1 MSARD
6 KFKSSNMMGLNNESG
21 AETIT
26 DLIQNNLEADVS
38 TEPHRQIDS
47 PAEEPPKSAKSK
59 KRAPGRP
66 RKFSAGEKTVVLG
79 IRVPEHYDYFLK
91 TYGGKYGGKTEYINH
106 LIREEMNRVW
116 TEESKS
122 KES

>member
-26 DLIQNNLEADVS
+26 DLIQNNLEADQDAG
-38 TEPHRQIDS
+38 EAKPLEKPI
-47 PAEEPPKSAKSK
+47 EKPKSH

-66 RKFSAGEKTVVLG
+66 RKFAVDEPTVVLG
-79 IRVPEHYDYFLK
+79 IRVKEEEAAFLERH
-91 TYGGKYGGKTEYINH
+91 GGAFGGKTGYVTM
-106 LIREEMNRVW
+106 LIREEMRRYYH
-116 TEESKS
+116 EQAE
-122 KES
+122 KEFGK

>member
-38 TEPHRQIDS
+38 PEPHRQIDP
-47 PAEEPPKSAKSK
+47 PAEMTHQSTKKQ

-66 RKFSAGEKTVVLG
+66 RKFAKDEHTVVLG
-79 IRVPEHYDYFLK
+79 IRVKEEEAAFLER
-91 TYGGKYGGKTEYINH
+91 YGGSFGGKTGYVTL
-106 LIREEMNRVW
+106 LIREEMRRVR

-122 KES
+122 KDS

>member
-26 DLIQNNLEADVS
+26 DLIQNNLEADQS
-38 TEPHRQIDS
+38 TEKIKPIEK
-47 PAEEPPKSAKSK
+47 PVEKPKSR

-66 RKFSAGEKTVVLG
+66 RKFSEDERTVVLG
-79 IRVPEHYDYFLK
+79 IRVPEHFDAFLQEH
-91 TYGGKYGGKTEYINH
+91 GGIYGGKTGYVTH
-106 LIREEMNRVW
+106 LIRKEMIRYWAEE
-116 TEESKS
+116 EKL
-122 KES
+122 KED

>member
-26 DLIQNNLEADVS
+26 DLIQNNLEADAA
-38 TEPHRQIDS
+38 P
-47 PAEEPPKSAKSK
+47 EPPKPIDPPAEAPIKKANTK

-66 RKFSAGEKTVVLG
+66 RKFAANEKTVVLG
-79 IRVPEHYDYFLK
+79 IRVPAHYDDFLQEH
-91 TYGGKYGGKTEYINH
+91 GGIYGGKTGYVTH
-106 LIREEMNRVW
+106 LIRKEMLKYWAEEEKLK
-116 TEESKS
+116 EE
-122 KES
+122 